1 LTLDGEASGAVRNKG
16 HPFDPRNH
24 LVSFGV
30 YDDDGYLG
38 GIVERDGNPYGD
50 ILRKFV
56 DRVARADLLVGF
68 NIKYDLH
75 WMKRY
80 GIPFAGKSIY
90 DCQIGYFLLNAQR
103 AKYPSLDESLF
114 GYGLEQKPA
123 VVRDYWNHGVDTD
136 AIPVQT
142 LLDYMEHDI
151 KSTYAVYCRQVE
163 DIKKAGLTKL
173 MTLHCADLLVLQE
186 MEWNGMKYDVE
197 LSLERAAELRKE
209 ESELLSQLNDIA
221 GYDWINWE
229 SPDQISSIL
238 YGGKITKE
246 RRVQV
251 GEYKSGQKLGQPRFR
266 VETDIV
272 EFQRLVEPLEGTEL
286 KKEGKFATDEPT
298 LSQLKTEGKAS
309 LLVERI
315 LKLARIQKLI
325 GTYYEGLPK
334 RFDEFGWED
343 NIIHHS
349 LNQCVAVTGRLSST
363 KPNLQNNDKTIKDT
377 FITRYD

>member
-1 LTLDGEASGAVRNKG
+1 MRILTLDGEASGAVRNKG
-16 HPFDPRNH
+16 HPFDPRNK

-38 GIVERDGNPYGD
+38 GIVDRDGNPYGD

-251 GEYKSGQKLGQPRFR
+251 GEYKSGQKLGQP
-266 VETDIV
+266 
-272 EFQRLVEPLEGTEL
+272 
-286 KKEGKFATDEPT
+286 TDEPT